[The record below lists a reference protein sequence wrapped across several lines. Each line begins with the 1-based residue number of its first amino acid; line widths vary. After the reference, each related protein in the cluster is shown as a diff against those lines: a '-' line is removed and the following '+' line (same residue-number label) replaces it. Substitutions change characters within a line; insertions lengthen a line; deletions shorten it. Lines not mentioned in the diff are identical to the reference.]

1 MIKNISN
8 TYTGVRVTLDNQ
20 NYEKC
25 IFTNCI
31 IEYGG
36 TGPISLDGC
45 SFNSCQWVF
54 TGHAQNTLNFMQVMY
69 HQMGDFGKS
78 MIEATFKN
86 IKQGAVPTI
95 NDDQEPN
102 K

>member
-1 MIKNISN
+1 MIKNKSN
-8 TYTGVRVTLDNQ
+8 TYSGVRVILDNQ
-20 NYEKC
+20 SYEKC
-25 IFTNCI
+25 IFTNCT

-36 TGPISLDGC
+36 TGPISLEGC

-69 HQMGDFGKS
+69 HQMGEFGKS
-78 MIEATFKN
+78 MIEATFEN
-86 IKQGAVPTI
+86 IKNGVVPEA
-95 NDDQEPN
+95 NEN